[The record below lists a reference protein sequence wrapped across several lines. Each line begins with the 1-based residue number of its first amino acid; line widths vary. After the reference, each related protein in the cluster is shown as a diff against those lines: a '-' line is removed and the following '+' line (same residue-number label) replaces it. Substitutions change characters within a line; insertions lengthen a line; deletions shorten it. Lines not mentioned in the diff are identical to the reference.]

1 MTQLIVTTTTYPAG
15 SKASV
20 VQAAAQT
27 AKLPYLLGP
36 WLDLIFLANLYWP
49 ALFMVAHLG
58 GTEVEGRLLFWQVY
72 FITAPHRWITLL
84 LVACDRHKTHGREGR
99 FLGLTSVIILVCLLW
114 QAGSSTL
121 LCLGVVDYLWNAWH
135 FASQHH
141 GIHRIYER
149 RCERATSQASVFTE
163 KLLFRGFLL
172 YVIARVA
179 GFGWTSSEWL
189 NGWQATSLD
198 PFIAI
203 IPAMFLLKQFQ
214 TIRSRDRLWN
224 SAYLISVMVLF
235 SALLAAAHWERRTL
249 MIQLALCSAVFHSIE
264 YMGIV
269 TWASTTPRYTQR
281 IDLFGKL
288 ARQWGLFLVFF
299 VLFLGLSNYILAHGN
314 PDLWILINL
323 IVAFLHYAFDGMIWK
338 SRPQVQ
344 GNVT

>member
-1 MTQLIVTTTTYPAG
+1 MTQLTLPAPTIPSG
-15 SKASV
+15 SRASA
-20 VQAAAQT
+20 VQSASQMASQ
-27 AKLPYLLGP
+27 PYLLGP
-36 WLDLIFLANLYWP
+36 WLDLIFLANAYWP
-49 ALFMVAHLG
+49 VLFMVAYLG
-58 GTEVEGRLLFWQVY
+58 GTQAEGRLLFWQVY

-84 LVACDRHKTHGREGR
+84 LVACDRNRTRGREGR
-99 FLGLTSVIILVCLLW
+99 FLGLTCVIISGCLFW
-114 QAGSSTL
+114 RAGSSTL
-121 LCLGVVDYLWNAWH
+121 LCLGVIDYLWNAWH

-149 RCERATSQASVFTE
+149 RCERTTSQASVFTE

-179 GFGWTSSEWL
+179 GFGWTNSEWL
-189 NGWQATSLD
+189 NGWRAASLD

-203 IPAMFLLKQFQ
+203 IPAMFLLKQFRA
-214 TIRSRDRLWN
+214 IRAGGRLWN

-269 TWASTTPRYTQR
+269 TWASTTPSNTQR
-281 IDLFGKL
+281 NDLFGKL

-323 IVAFLHYAFDGMIWK
+323 IVAFLHYGFDGMIWK
-338 SRPQVQ
+338 TRPQVR